1 MPVTGAPRG
10 VPLLGFGAFAMGMDA
25 YVMTGL
31 LAGIGRDLGVSLP
44 RAGQCVTVFT
54 LCYAVSAPLLSAALA
69 RLSTRTVLVTAL
81 LVFTAANAAAALAGS
96 YPVLLV
102 SRAVAG
108 IGAGLY
114 SPTAATAAA
123 ALASEEKRGRALAVV
138 LGGMSGGTVLGVPLG
153 LLLATH
159 HGWRASMWLVTALG
173 AAACAGVAARLPRV
187 RPGAA
192 PTLRARLSGLARP
205 GIAAVVVVTF
215 LQGVASLGSYTYLQP
230 ILAAGGHTGNLT
242 PYLWVW
248 GIGGVCGSLLSGV
261 VADRLGR
268 PAVLSGVLLGL
279 LGLALA
285 VLPGAGALPGLVLLP
300 LAVWGATGWGFVVPQ
315 QHRLIRAD
323 APGGAAVALNSSATY
338 LGSSVG
344 AALGGAA
351 LAAGLGAGRLPLLA
365 ALVALAGL
373 LLNLVSMRLPASPAA
388 AGPNSADPAAP
399 PKGTHCETRR
409 ESPELR
415 P

>member
-10 VPLLGFGAFAMGMDA
+10 VLLLGFGAFAMGMDA

-31 LAGIGRDLGVSLP
+31 LAGIGRDLGVSLA

-54 LCYAVSAPLLSAALA
+54 VCYAVSAPLLSAALA

-81 LVFTAANAAAALAGS
+81 LVFTAANAAAALAPS
-96 YPVLLV
+96 YPVLML
-102 SRAVAG
+102 SRAAAG
-108 IGAGLY
+108 VGAGLY

-123 ALASEEKRGRALAVV
+123 ALASEDKRGRALATV

-153 LLLATH
+153 LLLAGA

-173 AAACAGVAARLPRV
+173 AAACAGMATRLPPV
-187 RPGAA
+187 RTRAA

-205 GIAAVVVVTF
+205 GIAVVVLVTF

-230 ILAAGGHTGNLT
+230 VLAAGGHTGNPA

-248 GIGGVCGSLLSGV
+248 GIGGVLGSLLSGA

-268 PAVLSGVLLGL
+268 PALLSGALLGL
-279 LGLALA
+279 LGAALA
-285 VLPGAGALPGLVLLP
+285 TVPASGAPPGLVLP
-300 LAVWGATGWGFVVPQ
+300 ALAVWGATGWGFVVPQ
-315 QHRLIRAD
+315 QHRLLRAD

-351 LAAGLGAGRLPLLA
+351 LAAGIGPGRLPLFA
-365 ALVALAGL
+365 ALVAVAGL
-373 LLNLVSMRLPASPAA
+373 LLNVVSMRLPVSPAA
-388 AGPNSADPAAP
+388 ACSEPADAAAP
-399 PKGTHCETRR
+399 PKG
-409 ESPELR
+409 SPL
-415 P
+415 